1 MRTFKLL
8 FLFSLLFL
16 MLPLEAQEKSGKTE
30 EELQD
35 EVIDYS
41 NIQKVLENDGL
52 EKQAKLKKKI
62 VKQIKI
68 EKKKIQTKKYNYP
81 SKELFWSF
89 ISELWLVKNAQELK
103 WDVPRPDY
111 GLKEAFKSLLEEFG
125 YYNET
130 FKILVI
136 DSPNI
141 AHMGLPSNQ
150 GENIFILSL
159 PFMRTL
165 DLTKIDISLLLL
177 EDFFRLKDGMFK
189 ENLGV
194 DTSFIGG
201 NFAKGEFN
209 REGLLK
215 LLKGYGQVV
224 YKKGFN
230 FQQQY
235 ETTKQMD
242 KVLKSKPEIWSAY
255 LKLLKKIDQLVKNNL
270 LFSEYT
276 KVYPSPEMQIEWLS
290 PKKKVL

>member
-1 MRTFKLL
+1 MKILKWTLFFSAL
-8 FLFSLLFL
+8 FLL
-16 MLPLEAQEKSGKTE
+16 MPLGAQESKTE
-30 EELQD
+30 EEAQD

-41 NIQKVLENDGL
+41 NIKKVLEEDGL

-68 EKKKIQTKKYNYP
+68 EKTKIKTEKYNYP

-125 YYNET
+125 YFNER

-141 AHMGLPSNQ
+141 SHMGLPSNR

-165 DLTKIDISLLLL
+165 DLTKVDISLLLL
-177 EDFFRLKDGMFK
+177 EDFFRLKEGMFK

-194 DTSFIGG
+194 DASFIGG
-201 NFAKGEFN
+201 NFAKGEFDK
-209 REGLLK
+209 EGLLK
-215 LLKGYGQVV
+215 LLKAYGNVV

-242 KVLKSKPEIWSAY
+242 KVLKSRPDIWSSY

-270 LFSEYT
+270 LFSDYT